1 MDVHLDNTLS
11 CIILLVLSVILVIT
25 KLAQISV
32 SFVLSVIVLELCI
45 TKEENHLLC
54 WYMRMSVLHSDLSKY
69 EK

>member
-1 MDVHLDNTLS
+1 MHLDNTLS
-11 CIILLVLSVILVIT
+11 CIILLALSVILVIT

-45 TKEENHLLC
+45 TKEENHLLY